1 MSSQV
6 NPSSINVNYP
16 VPGVSQSSQGF
27 RSNFLATQN
36 FATQYVAEM
45 NDIINK
51 VIVSAPL
58 IYGNGNS
65 GINNFGGMQNSNLSL
80 FDFALVT
87 ADIPASTANS
97 VPTLSF
103 SSIAVANISITSGTP
118 VTQTINVANF
128 PTLGYSEL
136 ILQVEATT
144 VPQFLNFSGIV
155 PGGSITTSGE
165 SGIAGFNTSTANFAI
180 TTTNPYIIKIS
191 STDGLNYVLDSSTTA
206 VAKSTTPSI
215 VGAPGDTAGMI
226 AYDSNY
232 IYVCTANYDGITNI
246 WKKSAIA

>member
-1 MSSQV
+1 MSSQI
-6 NPSSINVNYP
+6 NPSSISTNFP
-16 VPGVSQSSQGF
+16 VPGVNQSSQGF

-36 FATQYVAEM
+36 GLSEAVAEL
-45 NDIINK
+45 NDLFNK

-58 IYGNGNS
+58 VYGNNNS

-87 ADIPASTANS
+87 SDIPASTANS

-155 PGGSITTSGE
+155 PGGSITTSGK

-191 STDGLNYVLDSSTTA
+191 STDGLNYILDSSTAA
-206 VAKSTTPSI
+206 VAKLATPSNI
-215 VGAPGDTAGMI
+215 GALGDTAGMI

-232 IYVCTANYDGITNI
+232 IYVCIANYDGITTI